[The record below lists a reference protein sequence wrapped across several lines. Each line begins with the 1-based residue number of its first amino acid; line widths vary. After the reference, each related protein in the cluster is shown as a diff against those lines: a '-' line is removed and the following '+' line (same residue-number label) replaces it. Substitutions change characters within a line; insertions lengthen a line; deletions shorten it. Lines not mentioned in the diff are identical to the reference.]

1 MPIHFSQATER
12 FLLAAKQAEMTALH
26 QLTASCRVVAA
37 ISALIHQLQRER
49 GISNIFLASRCERFQ
64 AQRQHQIQLCTDAE
78 QQLRD
83 LLSEHYLTTSQHH
96 SRVLHRISFSLQ
108 GLDTLPWLRHQVADM
123 QLNVLE
129 LTQAYCRLIASLL
142 ALVVEVAET
151 SGDASITRL
160 LVALFNLM
168 QAKEYA
174 GQERAWG
181 AIGFAE
187 SQFDASLCERLQQ
200 LQHAQQEHLGN
211 AQQLLAALLIRL
223 EISSDMLHGNT
234 QLQQMRALIQ
244 RLADGSPVAA
254 EISEVW
260 YELATGR
267 IDLLYQAE
275 QQLTAQLL
283 LLTRQRLTDTEK
295 ILRQH
300 QNQLKSLAEQQ
311 PAGKPASLLFD
322 PALPGLFGTVSQ
334 QGLPVMPTEDS
345 MLNHTFYDLLQEQ
358 AAHIRHM
365 HEQLQEAQQA
375 LHEQKQ
381 IDRAKLL
388 LMQQQGLSE
397 QQAYR
402 QLQQAAMTSQLRLA
416 EVAIRLIRQI
426 T

>member
-1 MPIHFSQATER
+1 MNIHFSQATER
-12 FLLAAKQAEMTALH
+12 FLLAAKQAETEALR

-49 GISNIFLASRCERFQ
+49 GISNIFLASGCERFQ
-64 AQRQHQIQLCTDAE
+64 AQRQHQIQICTDTE

-83 LLSEHYLTTSQHH
+83 LLSEHYLAVSQHH

-108 GLDTLPWLRHQVADM
+108 GLDTLPWLRHQTAEM

-129 LTQAYCRLIASLL
+129 ITQAYCRLIASLL
-142 ALVVEVAET
+142 ALVTEVAET
-151 SGDASITRL
+151 SGEASITRL

-181 AIGFAE
+181 AVGFAE
-187 SQFDASLCERLQQ
+187 SQFDVSLCERLQQ
-200 LQHAQQEHLGN
+200 LQYAQQEHLKN
-211 AQQLLAALLIRL
+211 THELVTAPCSI
-223 EISSDMLHGNT
+223 EISADMLHGSA

-244 RLADGSPVAA
+244 RLVDGSPVAA
-254 EISEVW
+254 QISEVW
-260 YELATGR
+260 YELATSR

-283 LLTRQRLTDTEK
+283 SLTQQRLADTENMLK
-295 ILRQH
+295 QH
-300 QNQLKSLAEQQ
+300 QRQLKSLAEQQ
-311 PAGKPASLLFD
+311 PTGKPASLLFD
-322 PALPGLFGTVSQ
+322 PALPGLFGATGQ
-334 QGLPVMPTEDS
+334 QDIPVMPTTDG

-358 AAHIRHM
+358 AAHIRQM
-365 HEQLQEAQQA
+365 NEQLQEARQA
-375 LHEQKQ
+375 LYEQKQ

-388 LMQQQGLSE
+388 LMQQLGLSE

-402 QLQQAAMTSQLRLA
+402 QLQQKAMSSQQRLADVASQLMQQL
-416 EVAIRLIRQI
+416 